1 MLAPK
6 LDAILPLKIDGSYG
20 VEDLRRTDILMSSL
34 SAFFKAGT
42 LTTFLVVCPADE
54 VAIVREHLSSWP
66 NLPVEVMA
74 EEKLVPELLRFP
86 GLRGWRKQQL
96 VKLASSRELN
106 AEFFLTFDADVFST
120 RPTTLDDLLPGGK
133 ALMQYES
140 RALHPRWWAS
150 SARLLSVSQG
160 VGDPQRGMSITPAIL
175 SKNILDSLTEQLS
188 RPRYSWAEVLCRL
201 HQPGHPSNWTPGR
214 FLRSKW
220 TEYSLYYLH
229 AAAIDA
235 LDDYHV
241 EGGTEDI
248 PQLLL
253 GHEGHPFESWQPA
266 FTFGP
271 DNPALFCLVGSKS
284 GLTPTEVWDVIGDFI
299 PRGDVSV

>member
-34 SAFFKAGT
+34 SAFFKPGT

-299 PRGDVSV
+299 PKGDVSA